1 MPESAQIFIGVC
13 LLIVVFILTRYM
25 VYRKLRRAAE
35 SIIGL
40 LESRGAVDEGSAIEL
55 PNPKP
60 NFLRIVRD
68 YDSKAL
74 GYMVAQGVVG
84 KTADGKYYLPA
95 KRNAPVPG

>member
-1 MPESAQIFIGVC
+1 MPESIQILIGVC
-13 LLIVVFILTRYM
+13 LLIVVFIFTRYLIF
-25 VYRKLRRAAE
+25 RKLQRAAE

-40 LESRGAVDEGSAIEL
+40 LESRGAVDESSAIEL
-55 PNPKP
+55 GNPKP

-84 KTADGKYYLPA
+84 KTADGKYYLLA
-95 KRNAPVPG
+95 KRNKPAFG